1 MSHQLTFADSE
12 FSTKRRQTRKEIF
25 LSRMEQILPW
35 QNMTAVIEPF
45 YPKAG
50 NGRRPYPLETMLR
63 IHCMQHWYNLS
74 DGAMEDALYEIAS
87 MRLFARLSLDS
98 ALPDRTTI
106 MNFRHLLEQH
116 QLARQLFKTINRW
129 LAEAGVMMTQ
139 GTLVDATIIEA
150 PSSSKN
156 KEQQR
161 DPEMHQTKKGNQW
174 HFGMK
179 AHIGVDAKSGLTHS
193 LVTTAANEHD
203 LNQLGNLLHGE
214 EQFVSADAGYQG
226 APQREELA
234 EVDVDWLI
242 AERPGKVKTLK
253 QHPRKNKTAINIEY
267 MKASIRAKVEHP
279 FRIIKRQFGFVKA
292 RYKGLLK
299 NDNQLAMLFTLAN
312 LFRVDQMIR
321 QWERSQ
327 LKPEI
332 TPEMVEKIALI
343 GLFDVFAGKKSAQ
356 IREILINES
365 AWEEMTCL
373 FALSLD
379 ACVSMLGKILKK
391 MSNKNGISQT
401 EESEFAFLLTNY
413 IKQTLTFREWQR
425 NADGNQRLH
434 FLINIY
440 GAKEDGGEVVLRP
453 FIVNPDE
460 LMLTPADVVEFNS
473 QVINVDRQRHPEW
486 FR

>member
-12 FSTKRRQTRKEIF
+12 FSSKRRQTRKEIF

-35 QNMTAVIEPF
+35 QNMVEVIEPF

-150 PSSSKN
+150 PSSTKN

-234 EVDVDWLI
+234 EVDVKPTRPCPAW
-242 AERPGKVKTLK
+242 PGKAEPAATSFCSFRGPAGKGGDFSPPASSFPDFRQCIRHAADFSPGFQDHLPQNIPVKPATGRFIRYT
-253 QHPRKNKTAINIEY
+253 QHIAGQPCASSRLRAWRQISAFSVSFMIHGLPESPPAGGDNI
-267 MKASIRAKVEHP
+267 SR
-279 FRIIKRQFGFVKA
+279 
-292 RYKGLLK
+292 
-299 NDNQLAMLFTLAN
+299 
-312 LFRVDQMIR
+312 FRVCCF
-321 QWERSQ
+321 S
-327 LKPEI
+327 
-332 TPEMVEKIALI
+332 
-343 GLFDVFAGKKSAQ
+343 AG
-356 IREILINES
+356 R
-365 AWEEMTCL
+365 
-373 FALSLD
+373 
-379 ACVSMLGKILKK
+379 G
-391 MSNKNGISQT
+391 
-401 EESEFAFLLTNY
+401 
-413 IKQTLTFREWQR
+413 
-425 NADGNQRLH
+425 
-434 FLINIY
+434 
-440 GAKEDGGEVVLRP
+440 
-453 FIVNPDE
+453 PD
-460 LMLTPADVVEFNS
+460 
-473 QVINVDRQRHPEW
+473 
-486 FR
+486 

>member
-50 NGRRPYPLETMLR
+50 NGRRLYPLETMLR

-74 DGAMEDALYEIAS
+74 DGAMGDALYEIAS

-106 MNFRHLLEQH
+106 
-116 QLARQLFKTINRW
+116 
-129 LAEAGVMMTQ
+129 
-139 GTLVDATIIEA
+139 IEA
-150 PSSSKN
+150 PSSTKN

-161 DPEMHQTKKGNQW
+161 DPEMHQTKKSNQW

-179 AHIGVDAKSGLTHS
+179 AYIGVDAKSGLTHS

-267 MKASIRAKVEHP
+267 MKASIRARVEHP

-321 QWERSQ
+321 QWERS
-327 LKPEI
+327 
-332 TPEMVEKIALI
+332 
-343 GLFDVFAGKKSAQ
+343 
-356 IREILINES
+356 
-365 AWEEMTCL
+365 
-373 FALSLD
+373 
-379 ACVSMLGKILKK
+379 
-391 MSNKNGISQT
+391 
-401 EESEFAFLLTNY
+401 
-413 IKQTLTFREWQR
+413 
-425 NADGNQRLH
+425 H
-434 FLINIY
+434 
-440 GAKEDGGEVVLRP
+440 
-453 FIVNPDE
+453 
-460 LMLTPADVVEFNS
+460 
-473 QVINVDRQRHPEW
+473 
-486 FR
+486 